1 LALPPYGKTKTGY
14 STNIEVLEKLLG
26 KHPIVGKIID
36 YRKLT
41 KLKSTYADALLRYI
55 GPDGRIRTTLNMTVT
70 ATGRLSSAD
79 PNLQNIP
86 VRTELGGEV
95 RRMFV
100 ASPGCVL
107 VDADYSQIELRILS
121 CLADD
126 KVMQQAFLD
135 GEDIHRATASQ
146 VFGVP
151 REEVTPLMRSRAK
164 AVNFGI
170 VYGISDY
177 SLSQD
182 IHVTRAEARAYMDS
196 YLAHYSGVKKYMAQ
210 VVERAREKGYAETLF
225 GRRRY
230 LPELKAS
237 NFNQRSFGERVAMNM
252 PVQGTAADIIK
263 LAMIRV
269 AKRLRAE
276 LPEARLL
283 LQVHDELIAEC
294 PEELAEKA
302 AAILTEEMQGAA
314 SLAVPLTAEAH
325 YARNWYDAK

>member
-1 LALPPYGKTKTGY
+1 
-14 STNIEVLEKLLG
+14 
-26 KHPIVGKIID
+26 
-36 YRKLT
+36 
-41 KLKSTYADALLRYI
+41 
-55 GPDGRIRTTLNMTVT
+55 
-70 ATGRLSSAD
+70 
-79 PNLQNIP
+79 
-86 VRTELGGEV
+86 
-95 RRMFV
+95 
-100 ASPGCVL
+100 
-107 VDADYSQIELRILS
+107 
-121 CLADD
+121 
-126 KVMQQAFLD
+126 
-135 GEDIHRATASQ
+135 
-146 VFGVP
+146 
-151 REEVTPLMRSRAK
+151 
-164 AVNFGI
+164 
-170 VYGISDY
+170 
-177 SLSQD
+177 
-182 IHVTRAEARAYMDS
+182 MDS